1 MPHTILNIPY
11 HLFRPYSSISKWV
24 QLFNL
29 VTFEGTICN
38 RVHFPSGW
46 NQPSRPNRLTISLEM
61 TLFLLLSPGLILLR
75 TFSLLDRL
83 LTMFTLKVKQCCFKQ
98 HSKGEWKNNKFDLEI
113 SLLPKSKLELKK
125 LEHFFFKMCHN
136 LVFMERET
144 FDTFSTLIF
153 STYSPGS
160 KLNSRNLPLQLRT
173 DLRGV
178 PG

>member
-1 MPHTILNIPY
+1 
-11 HLFRPYSSISKWV
+11 
-24 QLFNL
+24 
-29 VTFEGTICN
+29 
-38 RVHFPSGW
+38 
-46 NQPSRPNRLTISLEM
+46 
-61 TLFLLLSPGLILLR
+61 
-75 TFSLLDRL
+75 
-83 LTMFTLKVKQCCFKQ
+83 MFTLKVKQCCFKQ

-160 KLNSRNLPLQLRT
+160 KLNSRNLPAPITNGLEGGTWFGHIFAAVLKRRRVIFEWPAIPIAFFGFTKVQLFLFFVTFQMGVLQTKSHFVHLFVVVWRKYSFFCHQ
-173 DLRGV
+173 
-178 PG
+178 

>member
-1 MPHTILNIPY
+1 MLLQFLQTSLHWGAHDKMVILWP
-11 HLFRPYSSISKWV
+11 V
-24 QLFNL
+24 
-29 VTFEGTICN
+29 
-38 RVHFPSGW
+38 
-46 NQPSRPNRLTISLEM
+46 QPSRPNRLTISLEM
-61 TLFLLLSPGLILLR
+61 TLFLLLSPGLILLG

-83 LTMFTLKVKQCCFKQ
+83 LTIFTLNVKQCCFKQ
-98 HSKGEWKNNKFDLEI
+98 HSKEEWKNNKFDLEI

-160 KLNSRNLPLQLRT
+160 KLNSRNLPAPITNGLEGGTWVRYNSYRLSMEHT
-173 DLRGV
+173 IYTH
-178 PG
+178 

>member
-1 MPHTILNIPY
+1 MRNIYGCSCILKIEVM
-11 HLFRPYSSISKWV
+11 HIIILSIASFANPFIWARR
-24 QLFNL
+24 
-29 VTFEGTICN
+29 T
-38 RVHFPSGW
+38 
-46 NQPSRPNRLTISLEM
+46 QPSRRKRLTISLAM

-160 KLNSRNLPLQLRT
+160 KLNSRNLPTPIMNGL
-173 DLRGV
+173 
-178 PG
+178 